1 MERWHNASY
10 RTIKEVKLLRDK
22 VDVRFENGDNI
33 VVEKESL
40 EPVQFS
46 MIEWENFTFNDY
58 EIVVPAKP
66 TSFIIPWDKIRVL
79 TDVEFAKHMAKESEK
94 QSRLI
99 GSKIKRLR
107 DRKGIKGNELA
118 ERSGLTVQTISRI
131 EKGHTDVNFA
141 TLRKILASMGYS
153 LKDLANEEAELEL
166 ESSPKNI
173 NLLKRRLS
181 YAGIDTTLLT
191 KKIIPLRLQQ
201 ALHQYKDAVPDL
213 LMDEVVNYVSTV
225 YDWSPNEIWN
235 SSNLIVKSRPS
246 ELAYFK
252 KPSNANE
259 NQVKAYSHYAYYL
272 AKVALKGHAEN
283 LNDEYPESME
293 DFRGKYLSKY
303 GKLEFQ
309 SLLEFVWSLGIIVL
323 PLNDTGV
330 FHGASWN
337 IEGKHVI
344 VLKQNTQSHA
354 RWIFDLLHELYHVF
368 VHLDEDNTSV
378 IEVEELNPFSNT
390 EATEELEANAFANQF
405 VFEKKAEEFAQ
416 ESVELAGY
424 KIENL
429 KSAVAKVA
437 EKRMIRE
444 DFLANYLA
452 FRLNKQGENW
462 WSTASKMQI
471 TNPDPFT
478 LSSNIFKSRV
488 KLDSLSPLDFNL
500 LNTAISN

>member
-1 MERWHNASY
+1 MERWHNSSY

-22 VDVRFENGDNI
+22 IDVCFEDGDNI
-33 VVEKESL
+33 IIDQVSL
-40 EPVQFS
+40 EPIQFS
-46 MIEWENFTFNDY
+46 MIEWENFSFNDY

-66 TSFIIPWDKIRVL
+66 TSFIVPWDKLRVL
-79 TDVEFAKHMAKESEK
+79 SDIEFAKHLAKESEK

-99 GSKIKRLR
+99 GNKIKRLR

-131 EKGHTDVNFA
+131 EKGHNDVNFA

-166 ESSPKNI
+166 KSSPKNF
-173 NLLKRRLS
+173 NHLKRRLS

-191 KKIIPLRLQQ
+191 KKIIPLRLKQ
-201 ALHQYKDAVPDL
+201 ALHQYKDNPPTL
-213 LMDEVVNYVSTV
+213 LIDEVISYISTV
-225 YDWSPNEIWN
+225 YDWTPNEIWN
-235 SSNLIVKSRPS
+235 SNNLIVKSQPS
-246 ELAYFK
+246 QLAYFK

-259 NQVKAYSHYAYYL
+259 NQVKAYSHYVYYL
-272 AKVALKGHAEN
+272 AKVALKGYTGT
-283 LNDEYPESME
+283 NDNYPESME
-293 DFRGKYLSKY
+293 NFRERYLKKYE
-303 GKLEFQ
+303 KLEFE
-309 SLLEFVWSLGIIVL
+309 SLLDFVWSLGIIVL

-405 VFEKKAEEFAQ
+405 VFEKHAEEFAQ

-429 KSAVAKVA
+429 KNAVVKVAK
-437 EKRMIRE
+437 KRKIRE
-444 DFLANYLA
+444 DFLSNYLA
-452 FRLNKQGENW
+452 FRLSKQGENW

-471 TNPDPFT
+471 IDPDPFT
-478 LSSNIFKSRV
+478 ISSSFFQSKIQMKN
-488 KLDSLSPLDFNL
+488 LSPLDFNL